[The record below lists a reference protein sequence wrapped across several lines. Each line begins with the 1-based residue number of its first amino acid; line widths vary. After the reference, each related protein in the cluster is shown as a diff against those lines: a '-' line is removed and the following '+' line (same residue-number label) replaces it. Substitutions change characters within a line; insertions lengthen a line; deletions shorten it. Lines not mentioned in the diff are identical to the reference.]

1 VVAHP
6 LEFRGVR
13 FFDPSPVRFHQQDQP
28 NLGGIFMSINSET
41 LVNHMNH
48 EIAAIQPS
56 DILAFNAEIANIPGI
71 VRLTLG
77 EPDFNT
83 PEHVKQAAIESIEA
97 DESHYAPSNGTLALR
112 TAAAEFLAAK
122 YDVHYDPASEV
133 IITAGATGGIYTAL
147 TSILNPGDEVLI
159 PTPIFPLYIAIVK
172 LSGATPVFMDTSDNG
187 FVLSPDQLQTTLA
200 AHPKTK
206 AVVLNFPSNPTGVT
220 YRHDDLKA
228 LAAVLADQPIFVLS
242 DEIYSELTYGEPH
255 ESIANYLPTQTILL
269 NGVSKSH
276 AMTGWRIG
284 IMCAP
289 KAITA
294 QLGKIHQFTVTS
306 TTTNAQAA
314 ATEALKNGLDD
325 AQVMKREYQERRDY
339 LYDAL
344 NDLGFQSAKPEGA
357 FYLFSKI
364 PAGLPQNSIAFC
376 RELAHEARVAL
387 IPGSSFGPGGEGYV
401 RISYAASM
409 ADLKTAVT
417 RLRTYVASKKQGA

>member
-1 VVAHP
+1 
-6 LEFRGVR
+6 
-13 FFDPSPVRFHQQDQP
+13 
-28 NLGGIFMSINSET
+28 MSINSET
-41 LVNHMNH
+41 LVSHMNH

-83 PEHVKQAAIESIEA
+83 PEHDKQAAIKSIEA

-112 TAAAEFLAAK
+112 TAAAEFLATK

-147 TSILNPGDEVLI
+147 SSILNPGDEVLI

-172 LSGATPVFMDTSDNG
+172 LAGATPVFMDTSDNG

-242 DEIYSELTYGEPH
+242 DEIYSELTYGERH
-255 ESIANYLPTQTILL
+255 ESIANYLPAQTILL

-344 NDLGFQSAKPEGA
+344 NELGFQSAKPEGA

-364 PAGLPQNSIAFC
+364 PAGLPQDSMAFC

-409 ADLKTAVT
+409 SDLKTAVT
-417 RLRTYVASKKQGA
+417 RIKTYVASKKQGA

>member
-1 VVAHP
+1 
-6 LEFRGVR
+6 
-13 FFDPSPVRFHQQDQP
+13 
-28 NLGGIFMSINSET
+28 MSINSET
-41 LVNHMNH
+41 LVNHMNR

-83 PEHVKQAAIESIEA
+83 PEHVKQAAIKSIEA

-112 TAAAEFLAAK
+112 TAAAEFLAQK

-147 TSILNPGDEVLI
+147 SSILNPGDEVLI

-172 LSGATPVFMDTSDNG
+172 LAGATPVFMDTSANG
-187 FVLSPDQLQTTLA
+187 FVLSPEQLQTTLA

-228 LAAVLADQPIFVLS
+228 LAEVLADQPIFVLS
-242 DEIYSELTYGEPH
+242 DEIYSELTYGEHH
-255 ESIANYLPTQTILL
+255 ESIANYLPEQTILL

-289 KAITA
+289 KAITT

-325 AQVMKREYQERRDY
+325 GQTMKREYQDRRDY

-344 NDLGFQSAKPEGA
+344 NQLGFQSAKPEGA

-364 PAGLPQNSIAFC
+364 PAGLPQNSMAFC

-401 RISYAASM
+401 RISYAASL

-417 RLRTYVASKKQGA
+417 RIGAYVASKKQED

>member
-1 VVAHP
+1 
-6 LEFRGVR
+6 
-13 FFDPSPVRFHQQDQP
+13 
-28 NLGGIFMSINSET
+28 MSINSET

-325 AQVMKREYQERRDY
+325 AQAMKREYQERRDY

-364 PAGLPQNSIAFC
+364 PAGLPQNSMAFC

>member
-1 VVAHP
+1 
-6 LEFRGVR
+6 
-13 FFDPSPVRFHQQDQP
+13 
-28 NLGGIFMSINSET
+28 MSINSET

-97 DESHYAPSNGTLALR
+97 DESHYAPSNGTLALQ

-364 PAGLPQNSIAFC
+364 PAGLPQNSMAFC

>member
-1 VVAHP
+1 
-6 LEFRGVR
+6 
-13 FFDPSPVRFHQQDQP
+13 
-28 NLGGIFMSINSET
+28 MSINSET

-187 FVLSPDQLQTTLA
+187 FVLSPDQLQATLA

-364 PAGLPQNSIAFC
+364 PAGLPQNSMAFC

>member
-1 VVAHP
+1 
-6 LEFRGVR
+6 
-13 FFDPSPVRFHQQDQP
+13 
-28 NLGGIFMSINSET
+28 MSINSET
-41 LVNHMNH
+41 LVNHMNR

-83 PEHVKQAAIESIEA
+83 PEHVKQAAIKSIEA

-112 TAAAEFLAAK
+112 TAAAEFLAQK

-147 TSILNPGDEVLI
+147 SSILNPGDEVLI

-172 LSGATPVFMDTSDNG
+172 LVGATPVFMDTSANG
-187 FVLSPDQLQTTLA
+187 FVLSPEQLQTTLA

-228 LAAVLADQPIFVLS
+228 LAEVLADQPIFVLS
-242 DEIYSELTYGEPH
+242 DEIYSELTYGERH
-255 ESIANYLPTQTILL
+255 ESIANYLPEQTILL

-289 KAITA
+289 KAITT

-325 AQVMKREYQERRDY
+325 GQTMKREYQDRRDY

-344 NDLGFQSAKPEGA
+344 NQLGFQSAKPEGA

-364 PAGLPQNSIAFC
+364 PAGLPQNSMAFC

-401 RISYAASM
+401 RISYAASL

-417 RLRTYVASKKQGA
+417 RIGAYVASKKQED

>member
-1 VVAHP
+1 
-6 LEFRGVR
+6 
-13 FFDPSPVRFHQQDQP
+13 
-28 NLGGIFMSINSET
+28 MSINSET

-56 DILAFNAEIANIPGI
+56 DILAFNAEIANIPDI

-112 TAAAEFLAAK
+112 TAAAEFLATK

-133 IITAGATGGIYTAL
+133 IITAGATGGIYTVL

-172 LSGATPVFMDTSDNG
+172 LAGATPVFMDTSDNG
-187 FVLSPDQLQTTLA
+187 FVLSPDQLQTALA

-364 PAGLPQNSIAFC
+364 PAGLPQNSMAFC

-417 RLRTYVASKKQGA
+417 RIRTYVASKKQGA

>member
-1 VVAHP
+1 
-6 LEFRGVR
+6 
-13 FFDPSPVRFHQQDQP
+13 
-28 NLGGIFMSINSET
+28 MSINSET

-172 LSGATPVFMDTSDNG
+172 LAGATPVFMDTSDNG

-228 LAAVLADQPIFVLS
+228 MAAVLADQPIFVLS

-364 PAGLPQNSIAFC
+364 PAGLPQNSMAFC

-417 RLRTYVASKKQGA
+417 RIRTYVASKKQGA

>member
-1 VVAHP
+1 
-6 LEFRGVR
+6 
-13 FFDPSPVRFHQQDQP
+13 
-28 NLGGIFMSINSET
+28 MSINSET

-172 LSGATPVFMDTSDNG
+172 LAGATPVFMDTSDNG

-306 TTTNAQAA
+306 TTANAQAA

-364 PAGLPQNSIAFC
+364 PAGLPQNSMAFC

-417 RLRTYVASKKQGA
+417 RIRTYVASKKQGA

>member
-1 VVAHP
+1 
-6 LEFRGVR
+6 
-13 FFDPSPVRFHQQDQP
+13 
-28 NLGGIFMSINSET
+28 MSINSET

-364 PAGLPQNSIAFC
+364 PAGLPQNSMAFC

-417 RLRTYVASKKQGA
+417 WLRTYVASKKQGA

>member
-1 VVAHP
+1 
-6 LEFRGVR
+6 
-13 FFDPSPVRFHQQDQP
+13 
-28 NLGGIFMSINSET
+28 MSINSET

-172 LSGATPVFMDTSDNG
+172 LAGATPVFMDTSDNG

-289 KAITA
+289 RAITA

-325 AQVMKREYQERRDY
+325 AQAMKREYQERRDY

-364 PAGLPQNSIAFC
+364 PAGLPQNSMAFC

>member
-1 VVAHP
+1 
-6 LEFRGVR
+6 
-13 FFDPSPVRFHQQDQP
+13 
-28 NLGGIFMSINSET
+28 MSINSET

-289 KAITA
+289 KAITT

-364 PAGLPQNSIAFC
+364 PAGLPQNSMAFC

>member
-1 VVAHP
+1 
-6 LEFRGVR
+6 
-13 FFDPSPVRFHQQDQP
+13 
-28 NLGGIFMSINSET
+28 MSINSET

-56 DILAFNAEIANIPGI
+56 DILAFNAEIANIPDI

-112 TAAAEFLAAK
+112 TAAAEFLATK

-172 LSGATPVFMDTSDNG
+172 LAGATPVFMDTSDNG
-187 FVLSPDQLQTTLA
+187 FVLSPDQLQTALA

-364 PAGLPQNSIAFC
+364 PAGLPQNSMAFC

-417 RLRTYVASKKQGA
+417 RIRTYVASKKQGA

>member
-1 VVAHP
+1 MAHP

-364 PAGLPQNSIAFC
+364 PAGLPQNSMAFC

>member
-1 VVAHP
+1 
-6 LEFRGVR
+6 
-13 FFDPSPVRFHQQDQP
+13 
-28 NLGGIFMSINSET
+28 
-41 LVNHMNH
+41 MNH

-71 VRLTLG
+71 VCLTLG

-228 LAAVLADQPIFVLS
+228 LAAVLANQPIFVLS

-364 PAGLPQNSIAFC
+364 PAGLPQNSMAFC

>member
-1 VVAHP
+1 
-6 LEFRGVR
+6 
-13 FFDPSPVRFHQQDQP
+13 
-28 NLGGIFMSINSET
+28 MSINSET

-56 DILAFNAEIANIPGI
+56 DILAFNVEIANIPGI

-364 PAGLPQNSIAFC
+364 PAGLPQNSMAFC

>member
-364 PAGLPQNSIAFC
+364 PAGLPQNSMAFC

>member
-1 VVAHP
+1 
-6 LEFRGVR
+6 
-13 FFDPSPVRFHQQDQP
+13 
-28 NLGGIFMSINSET
+28 MSINSET

-112 TAAAEFLAAK
+112 TAAAEFLATK

-172 LSGATPVFMDTSDNG
+172 LAGATPVFMDTSDNG
-187 FVLSPDQLQTTLA
+187 FVLSPDQLQTALA

-364 PAGLPQNSIAFC
+364 PAGLPQNSMAFC

>member
-1 VVAHP
+1 
-6 LEFRGVR
+6 
-13 FFDPSPVRFHQQDQP
+13 
-28 NLGGIFMSINSET
+28 MSINSET

-357 FYLFSKI
+357 FYFFSKI
-364 PAGLPQNSIAFC
+364 PAGLPQNSMAFC

>member
-1 VVAHP
+1 
-6 LEFRGVR
+6 
-13 FFDPSPVRFHQQDQP
+13 
-28 NLGGIFMSINSET
+28 MSINSET

-159 PTPIFPLYIAIVK
+159 PTPVFPLYIAIVK

-228 LAAVLADQPIFVLS
+228 LAAVLANQPIFVLS

-364 PAGLPQNSIAFC
+364 PAGLPQNSMAFC

>member
-1 VVAHP
+1 
-6 LEFRGVR
+6 
-13 FFDPSPVRFHQQDQP
+13 
-28 NLGGIFMSINSET
+28 MSINSET

-172 LSGATPVFMDTSDNG
+172 LAGATTVFMDTSDNG

-228 LAAVLADQPIFVLS
+228 LAAVLADQPIFALS

-364 PAGLPQNSIAFC
+364 PAGLPQNSMAFC

-409 ADLKTAVT
+409 VDLKTAVT
-417 RLRTYVASKKQGA
+417 RIRTYVASKKQGA

>member
-1 VVAHP
+1 
-6 LEFRGVR
+6 
-13 FFDPSPVRFHQQDQP
+13 
-28 NLGGIFMSINSET
+28 MSINSET

-48 EIAAIQPS
+48 EIAAIQLS

-172 LSGATPVFMDTSDNG
+172 LAGATPVFMDTSDNG

-306 TTTNAQAA
+306 TTANAQAA

-364 PAGLPQNSIAFC
+364 PAGLPQNSMAFC

-417 RLRTYVASKKQGA
+417 RIRTYVASKKQGA

>member
-1 VVAHP
+1 
-6 LEFRGVR
+6 
-13 FFDPSPVRFHQQDQP
+13 
-28 NLGGIFMSINSET
+28 MSINSET

-172 LSGATPVFMDTSDNG
+172 LAGATPVFMDTSDNG

-325 AQVMKREYQERRDY
+325 VQAMKREYQERRDY

-364 PAGLPQNSIAFC
+364 PAGLPQNSMAFC

>member
-1 VVAHP
+1 
-6 LEFRGVR
+6 
-13 FFDPSPVRFHQQDQP
+13 
-28 NLGGIFMSINSET
+28 MSINSET
-41 LVNHMNH
+41 LVSHMNH

-83 PEHVKQAAIESIEA
+83 PEHAKQAAIKSIEA

-112 TAAAEFLAAK
+112 TAAAEFLATK

-147 TSILNPGDEVLI
+147 SSILNPGDEVLI

-172 LSGATPVFMDTSDNG
+172 LAGATPVFMDTSDNG

-242 DEIYSELTYGEPH
+242 DEIYSELTYGERH
-255 ESIANYLPTQTILL
+255 ESIANYLPAQTILL

-344 NDLGFQSAKPEGA
+344 NELGFQSAKPEGA

-364 PAGLPQNSIAFC
+364 PAGLPQDSMAFC

-409 ADLKTAVT
+409 SDLKTAVT
-417 RLRTYVASKKQGA
+417 RIKTYVASKKQGA

>member
-1 VVAHP
+1 
-6 LEFRGVR
+6 
-13 FFDPSPVRFHQQDQP
+13 
-28 NLGGIFMSINSET
+28 MSINSET

-172 LSGATPVFMDTSDNG
+172 LSGATSVFMDTSDNG

-364 PAGLPQNSIAFC
+364 PAGLPQNSMAFC

>member
-1 VVAHP
+1 
-6 LEFRGVR
+6 
-13 FFDPSPVRFHQQDQP
+13 
-28 NLGGIFMSINSET
+28 MSISPET
-41 LVNHMNH
+41 LVQNMNH

-83 PEHVKQAAIESIEA
+83 PEHVKQAAIQSIENN
-97 DESHYAPSNGTLALR
+97 ESHYAPSNGTPALR
-112 TAAAEFLAAK
+112 EAAANFLAKK

-147 TSILNPGDEVLI
+147 SSILNPGDEVLI
-159 PTPIFPLYIAIVK
+159 PTPIFPLYIAIAK
-172 LSGATPVFMDTSDNG
+172 LNGATPVFMDTSKNG
-187 FVLSPDQLQTTLA
+187 FVLSPEMLKETLA

-220 YRHDDLKA
+220 YREDDLKA
-228 LAAVLADQPIFVLS
+228 LAAVLADKPIFVLS
-242 DEIYSELTYGEPH
+242 DEIYSELTYGATH
-255 ESIANYLPTQTILL
+255 VSIARYLPEQTILL

-314 ATEALKNGLDD
+314 AAEALSNGMDD
-325 AQVMKREYQERRDY
+325 AQAMKKEYQARRDY

-344 NDLGFQSAKPEGA
+344 NKLGFESAKPEGA

-364 PAGLPQNSIAFC
+364 PAGLPQDSMAFC

-409 ADLKTAVT
+409 DNLKTAVE
-417 RLRTYVASKKQGA
+417 RIGEYVGKKAAEEK

>member
-1 VVAHP
+1 
-6 LEFRGVR
+6 
-13 FFDPSPVRFHQQDQP
+13 
-28 NLGGIFMSINSET
+28 MSINSET

-112 TAAAEFLAAK
+112 TAAAEFLATK

-172 LSGATPVFMDTSDNG
+172 LAGATPVFMDTSDNG
-187 FVLSPDQLQTTLA
+187 FVLSSDQLQTTLA

-364 PAGLPQNSIAFC
+364 PAGLPQNSMAFC

-387 IPGSSFGPGGEGYV
+387 VPGSSFGPGGEGYV

-417 RLRTYVASKKQGA
+417 RIRTYVASKKQGA

>member
-1 VVAHP
+1 
-6 LEFRGVR
+6 
-13 FFDPSPVRFHQQDQP
+13 
-28 NLGGIFMSINSET
+28 MSINSET

-172 LSGATPVFMDTSDNG
+172 LAGATPVFMDTSDNG

-314 ATEALKNGLDD
+314 ATEALKNRLDD

-364 PAGLPQNSIAFC
+364 PAGLPQNSMAFC

-417 RLRTYVASKKQGA
+417 RIRTYVASKKQGA

>member
-1 VVAHP
+1 
-6 LEFRGVR
+6 
-13 FFDPSPVRFHQQDQP
+13 
-28 NLGGIFMSINSET
+28 
-41 LVNHMNH
+41 MNH

-228 LAAVLADQPIFVLS
+228 LAAVLANQPIFVLS

-364 PAGLPQNSIAFC
+364 PAGLPQNSMAFC

>member
-1 VVAHP
+1 
-6 LEFRGVR
+6 
-13 FFDPSPVRFHQQDQP
+13 
-28 NLGGIFMSINSET
+28 MSINSET

-255 ESIANYLPTQTILL
+255 ESIANYLPTQAILL

-364 PAGLPQNSIAFC
+364 PAGLPQNSMAFC

>member
-1 VVAHP
+1 
-6 LEFRGVR
+6 
-13 FFDPSPVRFHQQDQP
+13 
-28 NLGGIFMSINSET
+28 MSINSET

-112 TAAAEFLAAK
+112 TAAAEFLATK

-228 LAAVLADQPIFVLS
+228 LAAVLANQPIFVLS

-364 PAGLPQNSIAFC
+364 PAGLPQNSMAFC

>member
-1 VVAHP
+1 
-6 LEFRGVR
+6 
-13 FFDPSPVRFHQQDQP
+13 
-28 NLGGIFMSINSET
+28 MSINSET

-364 PAGLPQNSIAFC
+364 PAGLPQNSMAFC

-417 RLRTYVASKKQGA
+417 RLRTYVASKKQGLKDENFNV

>member
-1 VVAHP
+1 
-6 LEFRGVR
+6 
-13 FFDPSPVRFHQQDQP
+13 
-28 NLGGIFMSINSET
+28 MSINSET

-228 LAAVLADQPIFVLS
+228 LAAVLANQPIFVLS

-325 AQVMKREYQERRDY
+325 AQAMKREYQERRDY

-364 PAGLPQNSIAFC
+364 PAGLPQNSMAFC

>member
-1 VVAHP
+1 
-6 LEFRGVR
+6 
-13 FFDPSPVRFHQQDQP
+13 
-28 NLGGIFMSINSET
+28 MSINSET

-97 DESHYAPSNGTLALR
+97 DESHYAPSNGTLSLR
-112 TAAAEFLAAK
+112 TAAAEFLVTK

-172 LSGATPVFMDTSDNG
+172 LAGATPVFMDTSDNG

-364 PAGLPQNSIAFC
+364 PAGLPQNSMAFC

>member
-1 VVAHP
+1 
-6 LEFRGVR
+6 
-13 FFDPSPVRFHQQDQP
+13 
-28 NLGGIFMSINSET
+28 MSINSET

-159 PTPIFPLYIAIVK
+159 PTPIFPLCIAIVK

-364 PAGLPQNSIAFC
+364 PAGLPQNSMAFC

>member
-1 VVAHP
+1 
-6 LEFRGVR
+6 
-13 FFDPSPVRFHQQDQP
+13 
-28 NLGGIFMSINSET
+28 MSINSET

-77 EPDFNT
+77 EPDFNI

-112 TAAAEFLAAK
+112 TAVAEFLAAK

-364 PAGLPQNSIAFC
+364 PAGLPQNSMAFC